1 MPVRPS
7 AAAQCASAT
16 HSAANAAAADSSSS
30 GWWCGAAGAITDLI
44 ARDGDDA
51 ISDASD
57 RHDDSND
64 ARG

>member
-1 MPVRPS
+1 LRPTAS

-16 HSAANAAAADSSSS
+16 HSAANADAADSSKC
-30 GWWCGAAGAITDLI
+30 GCWCGTAAATTDLI

-51 ISDASD
+51 IADASD
-57 RHDDSND
+57 RHDASND